1 MCSGNDK
8 KSGSF
13 IANCLRS
20 YRKSYEIWPYSGT
33 FRSSQVM
40 AVAAAATSTGLPPSI
55 KSPAPK
61 QLVVTIIPPPPSK
74 ALAQV
79 YVPLTHEIRSHRA
92 MH

>member
-1 MCSGNDK
+1 
-8 KSGSF
+8 
-13 IANCLRS
+13 
-20 YRKSYEIWPYSGT
+20 
-33 FRSSQVM
+33 M